1 MPALDER
8 EPHAGAV
15 RLDRLRQLL
24 LLHLHGGQ
32 SVRDALLHAALR
44 GRTAHLPRS
53 VPARMQLRQP
63 ARRLQPARVHRE
75 QVGRF
80 LLHSPPFHPLHSLRD
95 SLFTLLVFSCRVHST
110 SSNYQATSSNWISYT
125 VNTPVRLH
133 SRFIILYIFVFGFRI
148 MPYIARCLTAHFLQR
163 LKAIINPKAPTLALR
178 PLQLRMLI
186 ASSFSDL
193 YEVFKMVL
201 GLFYF
206 YLF

>member
-32 SVRDALLHAALR
+32 SVRDALLYAALR

-80 LLHSPPFHPLHSLRD
+80 LLHSSPFRPLHSLHD

-110 SSNYQATSSNWISYT
+110 SSNYQATASNWISYT

-133 SRFIILYIFVFGFRI
+133 SRFIIYCIFVFGFRI
-148 MPYIARCLTAHFLQR
+148 MALYRSLSHGSFFTTIEGYYQPEGSDTGLKTVTASNANSEQF
-163 LKAIINPKAPTLALR
+163 
-178 PLQLRMLI
+178 
-186 ASSFSDL
+186 
-193 YEVFKMVL
+193 
-201 GLFYF
+201 
-206 YLF
+206 